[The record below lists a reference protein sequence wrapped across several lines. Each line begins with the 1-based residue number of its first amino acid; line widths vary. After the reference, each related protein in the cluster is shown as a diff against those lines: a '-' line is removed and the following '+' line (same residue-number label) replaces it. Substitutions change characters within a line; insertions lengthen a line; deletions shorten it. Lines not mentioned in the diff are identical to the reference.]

1 MRTGRT
7 GLLHRQMSS
16 GSRGKGITGKIF
28 ELLIIL
34 IMAGQL
40 SKFTMQHFDAWAP
53 NITKNT
59 HIVSMFGKQTQKVRG
74 LMVELLAASEG
85 ATLDTML
92 SKLPTKEFETGDDY
106 VWDVTGSTERVIP
119 LVECRDENGVVV
131 DANHNDN
138 VGIGT
143 APFYLVFDENWFFK
157 GETIEGNLGNKYPL
171 RVLEDAREEGSRY
184 VYKVETLAGITD
196 GVPKERLLPNEK
208 FSYGAAFVEG
218 GLSRR
223 VGGIRHAIPATIRNE
238 WSHIRIHHKVSGDMM
253 DDKLAISVLINK
265 GKGVKPTPVNS
276 WMLNVDYEVEKTF
289 RNYKNYAYAWGRSN
303 RNRNGEYTNIG
314 VSGDAIRT
322 GAGMYE
328 LMEQGG
334 NTIYYNDAPL
344 KMIEEALYALFAG
357 RVDFKDR
364 AVTVRGGERGIA
376 WLQQEASKEGSGW
389 KSVYELAG
397 VALGLAKKTTA
408 AHAPFGGAISVA
420 TPQVTELIAP
430 MGIKITFE
438 VDQSKD
444 NAAVSG
450 IKLMHPRGGLV
461 SSYMFDILDLGSSVE
476 PNIQKCKI
484 KGHPDEWVGYE
495 AGIRNPF
502 TGDWNNTSMSNDED
516 AAVIHKM
523 ADTGIVIW
531 DPTRTVRV
539 LPDIL
544 E

>member
-1 MRTGRT
+1 
-7 GLLHRQMSS
+7 
-16 GSRGKGITGKIF
+16 
-28 ELLIIL
+28 
-34 IMAGQL
+34 
-40 SKFTMQHFDAWAP
+40 
-53 NITKNT
+53 
-59 HIVSMFGKQTQKVRG
+59 
-74 LMVELLAASEG
+74 
-85 ATLDTML
+85 
-92 SKLPTKEFETGDDY
+92 
-106 VWDVTGSTERVIP
+106 
-119 LVECRDENGVVV
+119 
-131 DANHNDN
+131 
-138 VGIGT
+138 
-143 APFYLVFDENWFFK
+143 
-157 GETIEGNLGNKYPL
+157 
-171 RVLEDAREEGSRY
+171 
-184 VYKVETLAGITD
+184 
-196 GVPKERLLPNEK
+196 
-208 FSYGAAFVEG
+208 
-218 GLSRR
+218 
-223 VGGIRHAIPATIRNE
+223 
-238 WSHIRIHHKVSGDMM
+238 
-253 DDKLAISVLINK
+253 
-265 GKGVKPTPVNS
+265 
-276 WMLNVDYEVEKTF
+276 
-289 RNYKNYAYAWGRSN
+289 
-303 RNRNGEYTNIG
+303 
-314 VSGDAIRT
+314 
-322 GAGMYE
+322 
-328 LMEQGG
+328 
-334 NTIYYNDAPL
+334 
-344 KMIEEALYALFAG
+344 MIEEALYALFAG

-376 WLQQEASKEGSGW
+376 WLQQEAPKEGSGW
-389 KSVYELAG
+389 KSVYELDG